1 MEIAQRKDVAGL
13 KEEFFHIPGTYLKD
27 DPALIRENTSLT
39 VKVMTEK
46 GS

>member
-1 MEIAQRKDVAGL
+1 MAQRKDAVEL